1 MHRVPWLIVCSLA
14 LMLVCRGPAYGWNS
28 RGHMMVAAVAYQ
40 KLTPQAKARVDALL
54 LLNPDRVHWFDLIP
68 DGTSVA
74 RTNMM
79 LFMIAATWPDRIK
92 SDPDYHSDGS
102 HGGNRPPN
110 DPSASHNIGYDD
122 FARHKKER
130 RQREQAEAAQASGV
144 PIPPPDPVPFVP
156 PPIPPTVPADE
167 PDPEPI
173 PPPPVQQA
181 VPTRP
186 KLTLKKTVALP
197 TAVRADVRSITVAA
211 PLGKEDLRR

>member
-1 MHRVPWLIVCSLA
+1 MFKCTLPYCHAVLRHRERI
-14 LMLVCRGPAYGWNS
+14 G
-28 RGHMMVAAVAYQ
+28 
-40 KLTPQAKARVDALL
+40 
-54 LLNPDRVHWFDLIP
+54 P
-68 DGTSVA
+68 DGEPVEGSTVDDADRFSA
-74 RTNMM
+74 RCR
-79 LFMIAATWPDRIK
+79 IA
-92 SDPDYHSDGS
+92 
-102 HGGNRPPN
+102 
-110 DPSASHNIGYDD
+110 D

-130 RQREQAEAAQASGV
+130 REREQAEAAQASGV

-186 KLTLKKTVALP
+186 KLTLNKAVALP

-211 PLGKEDLRR
+211 PLRKDRLGR